1 MDGFSVDD
9 AVIDLTGVRP
19 AEAVGLLGSVRSPH
33 TPLVVHHD
41 DPDGLQAALR
51 NAGLDASVR
60 FAGTRAGSVVWRPG
74 RLDSTSAWVLEHW
87 QRAVDGIALSA
98 EAPPVIGR
106 RLDGLRLLLVCH
118 EATRTG
124 APLVLLTVAR
134 WLVAQ
139 GASVATVVL
148 VPGPLLAEFAALGLV
163 VRPSGGRLDL
173 AALPDCDLVYGNT
186 AVASQVVTELA
197 RRGCATLLHTHE
209 LDHAIDAIG
218 RRRVAEAVIA
228 SRGLVTV
235 SAASEAALRRL
246 LGPIDRPIT
255 RVAPPLTPERFA
267 EAAALGAHRHRAGRF
282 VTGGFGTFCWLKGG
296 DLLARCAGAA
306 AARAEELG
314 SAGWDFRW
322 VGHCGEDAEALL
334 AAVAA
339 DGLADR
345 LSFLGEHARPLELV
359 AEFDV
364 LALLSRQ
371 DSYPLAMSE
380 AALVGV
386 PTLAQ
391 RGSGGPEQ
399 FAGGGGAA
407 VVDAEDHDAVLRA
420 LQTLDRHPELRT
432 LMAEA
437 GRRTVLRE
445 QSIDSVG
452 PRLATAIVECIGRQ
466 RAGRV
471 GAGEPAEAL
480 VGSTPPV
487 APEVSIVIPLFNRVD
502 MTERCLRQLARTVD
516 PAVVELVVVD
526 NGSSDGSAE
535 TVAQL
540 WPSATIVRNAVNQGF
555 ARGCNQGVAAAR
567 GERVVLVNND
577 TEASTGWL
585 EALLAPLDEPDVA
598 IVAPKL
604 LFPDGTLQ
612 HAGMGVV
619 EDRKNGLALNGVH
632 LFYRELPSLAAANRR
647 RDLQLVTGAVMAL
660 RRGTFTELGGFDEGY
675 WNGCEDVDLCFK
687 AAAAGYRVVY
697 EPASVLLHHESASG
711 AARWTKV
718 TDNLRRLAERWAGQI
733 EPDVLV
739 LPDGSVVPCAG
750 TTVSQVA
757 AGLPG
762 QAGESGQTANLTVA
776 IDGAAF
782 RYHSLSQVNREL
794 AVRLADRHGIDVVA
808 RSNVLP
814 EVTAADDPRLV
825 PLVLTARRSEP
836 AVPDVTIRHQWPPD
850 WTAPADGSP
859 VVVIQPWEFGG
870 LPDEWI
876 EPLQSWPDEIWCYTS
891 WVRDCYLRSGIP
903 ADRLVVVPLGVDGER
918 FRPDGPRHPLATTKG
933 RRLLFVGGLIRRKGV
948 DLLLEAYGRA
958 FRDTDDVCL
967 VIKAYGVDGVYRS
980 SNAVSVIEQFRRR
993 PGAPEI
999 ELITD
1004 DLDQAAIASLYRSCD
1019 ALVHPYRGEG
1029 FGLPIAEA
1037 MASGLPVIVTDDG
1050 AARDFCDERTAFL
1063 VPSRRRSVTPESLQ
1077 LGPSRSGYWEA
1088 EVDLDALVSILRQVL
1103 DDPASASAVA
1113 AAGRARVTEQLSW
1126 DRIADDAAQRLR
1138 ALAARPA
1145 RRALAL
1151 DPYRAGRPP
1160 YLLDDPR
1167 GRTLLLVAGPNRT
1180 GWSDAATVVAG
1191 ALRGDDDATLVV
1203 AIEAADRAA
1212 QQQTLDRLAELLDGC
1227 GGDVLAVPEADDD
1240 IVAGLL
1246 VGTDAVLATADAELQ
1261 DRAARCAATVL
1272 PARVAAVTSWLGR
1285 TKSPGQAA

>member
-1 MDGFSVDD
+1 MTPATPAIVELS
-9 AVIDLTGVRP
+9 DLA
-19 AEAVGLLGSVRSPH
+19 AEDTIRLLRSAAAGA
-33 TPLVVHHD
+33 TPLWATHR
-41 DPDGLQAALR
+41 DPAALR
-51 NAGLDASVR
+51 RRLDAAGLSDRVEIASAAEGACVWTPTDAD
-60 FAGTRAGSVVWRPG
+60 A
-74 RLDSTSAWVLEHW
+74 TSSWVLEHW
-87 QRAVDGIALSA
+87 QRAVDGIAASA
-98 EAPPVIGR
+98 AAPQVIGPG
-106 RLDGLRLLLVCH
+106 LDGVRLLLVCH

-139 GASVATVVL
+139 GASVSTVVL
-148 VPGPLLAEFAALGLV
+148 VPGPLLAEFASLGPV
-163 VRPSGGRLDL
+163 VQPSGGRLDL
-173 AALPDCDLVYGNT
+173 GALPDCDLVYGNT
-186 AVASQVVTELA
+186 VVTSQVITELA
-197 RRGCATLLHTHE
+197 RRGYATLLHTHE
-209 LDHAIDAIG
+209 LDHAIDSIG
-218 RRRVAEAVIA
+218 RHRVGEAVIA

-255 RVAPPLTPERFA
+255 RVAPPLTADRFA
-267 EAAALGAHRHRAGRF
+267 EAAALGLHRHRAGRF
-282 VTGGFGTFCWLKGG
+282 VAGGFGTFCWLKGG
-296 DLLARCAGAA
+296 DLLARCAGSAA
-306 AARAEELG
+306 VRAAELG

-322 VGHCGEDAEALL
+322 VGHRGEDADALL
-334 AAVAA
+334 AAAAA
-339 DGLADR
+339 DGPAERLA
-345 LSFLGEHARPLELV
+345 FLGEHVHPLELV

-399 FAGGGGAA
+399 FAAGGGAA
-407 VVDAEDHDAVLRA
+407 IVDAEDPDAVLRA
-420 LQTLDRHPELRT
+420 LQRLDRHPELRM

-437 GRRTVLRE
+437 GRHSVLRE
-445 QSIDSVG
+445 QSIDAIG
-452 PRLATAIVECIGRQ
+452 PRLARAIVDCIRPQ

-471 GAGEPAEAL
+471 GADGSSDAL
-480 VGSTPPV
+480 VGSTPPA
-487 APEVSIVIPLFNRVD
+487 APEVSIVIPLFNRAD

-516 PAVVELVVVD
+516 PTVVELVVVD
-526 NGSSDGSAE
+526 NASSDGSAE
-535 TVAQL
+535 LVARL

-598 IVAPKL
+598 IVAPRL

-612 HAGMGVV
+612 HAGMAVV
-619 EDRKNGLALNGVH
+619 EDRKNDLALNGVH
-632 LFYRELPSLAAANRR
+632 LFYRQPPTLAAANRR

-660 RRGTFTELGGFDEGY
+660 RRATFTELGGFDEGY
-675 WNGCEDVDLCFK
+675 WNGCEDVDLCFT

-711 AARWTKV
+711 AERWTKV
-718 TDNLRRLAERWAGQI
+718 TDNLRRLAERWAGRI
-733 EPDVLV
+733 EPDVVV
-739 LPDGSVVPCAG
+739 LADGSVVPCAG
-750 TTVSQVA
+750 TNASQVA
-757 AGLPG
+757 DGPTGRSAQP
-762 QAGESGQTANLTVA
+762 TNPTVA
-776 IDGAAF
+776 IDGAAYL
-782 RYHSLSQVNREL
+782 YHSLSQVNREL
-794 AVRLADRHGIDVVA
+794 AVRLAGRHGFDVVA
-808 RSNVLP
+808 RSNALP

-825 PLVLTARRSEP
+825 PVVLTARRAEP

-850 WTAPADGSP
+850 WTPPSDDSP

-870 LPDEWI
+870 LPDDWI

-903 ADRLVVVPLGVDGER
+903 ADRVVVMPLGVDGQR
-918 FRPDGPRHPLATTKG
+918 FRPDGPRHPLATTKT
-933 RRLLFVGGLIRRKGV
+933 RRLLFVGGLMRRKGV

-967 VIKAYGVDGVYRS
+967 VIKAFGADGVYRS
-980 SNAVSVIEQFRRR
+980 SNGTSLVEQFRRL
-993 PGAPEI
+993 PGAPEV
-999 ELITD
+999 ELITE
-1004 DLDQAAIASLYRSCD
+1004 DLDQAAIAALYRSCD
-1019 ALVHPYRGEG
+1019 TLVHPYRGEG

-1063 VPSRRRSVTPESLQ
+1063 VPSRRVSVTPGTGG
-1077 LGPSRSGYWEA
+1077 LGPSRAGYWEA
-1088 EVDLDALVSILRQVL
+1088 EVDLDALASIMRRVL
-1103 DDPASASAVA
+1103 DDPATASAVA
-1113 AAGRARVTEQLSW
+1113 TAGRARVLDQLSW
-1126 DRIADDAAQRLR
+1126 DRIAEDAAQRLR

-1145 RRALAL
+1145 RRVLAR

-1160 YLLDDPR
+1160 YRLDEPR
-1167 GRTLLLVAGPNRT
+1167 SRTLLLVAGPRRR
-1180 GWSDAATVVAG
+1180 GWAEAVTVVAG
-1191 ALRGDDDATLVV
+1191 LLGSDDDVTLVV
-1203 AIEAADRAA
+1203 AIEAGDDAGRERILEELSA
-1212 QQQTLDRLAELLDGC
+1212 LLDGC
-1227 GGDVLAVPEADDD
+1227 EGDVLAVAAADDD
-1240 IVAGLL
+1240 TVAGLL
-1246 VGTDAVLATADAELQ
+1246 VGTDAVLTSADAVLA
-1261 DRAARCAATVL
+1261 DHAARCAATVL
-1272 PARVAAVTSWLGR
+1272 PARSAAVTSWLGR